1 MLYLGVMRDDVGV
14 RFSPI
19 FRQGMTLLTLDSSS
33 FGVMESK
40 RQRIDDL
47 SFVWMAVGFKSLPFP
62 KNPLMDRR
70 ESPLRPCRLSSLPLM
85 SPLQVE
91 ALKRLDGE
99 RIEINEKNSR

>member
-1 MLYLGVMRDDVGV
+1 
-14 RFSPI
+14 
-19 FRQGMTLLTLDSSS
+19 
-33 FGVMESK
+33 MESK
-40 RQRIDDL
+40 RQRIDNL

-70 ESPLRPCRLSSLPLM
+70 ESPLRHCRLSSLPLM

-99 RIEINEKNSR
+99 RIKGFTENRVTIEDSTL